1 MLRHDT
7 IDTYL
12 QQLADRVPTPGGGAT
27 AALHAAQAAALV
39 AMVGRYSD
47 TAKYAENA
55 DRISAIVA
63 VADDL
68 RDRAAALA
76 DGDVDAFG
84 AVGAAYKLPKSSPDE
99 LAERQA
105 AIAAALAGAG
115 RVPAE
120 VIGVASEIVAL
131 AEGLAP
137 IGNKNVISDVAA
149 AADAAR
155 AAATTGRVN
164 VEINLAGLSD
174 PEVVAELTAAIAD
187 VDDIARRADAVTAAV
202 RAGLAR

>member
-12 QQLADRVPTPGGGAT
+12 KQLADRVPTPGGGAT

-47 TAKYAENA
+47 TAKYAEHA
-55 DRISAIVA
+55 DRITAIVA
-63 VADDL
+63 AADEL
-68 RDRAAALA
+68 WDRAAALA
-76 DGDVDAFG
+76 DADVDAFG
-84 AVGAAYKLPKSSPDE
+84 AVGAAYERPKSTDDE
-99 LAERQA
+99 VAARKA
-105 AIAAALAGAG
+105 AIADALAGAG
-115 RVPAE
+115 RVPAQ
-120 VIGVASEIVAL
+120 VIAVAGEIVAL
-131 AEGLAP
+131 AEVLAP
-137 IGNKNVISDVAA
+137 IGNRNVISDVAA

-174 PEVVAELTAAIAD
+174 PEVVAELTAAIAG
-187 VDDIARRADAVTAAV
+187 VDELARRSDAVTAAV
-202 RAGLAR
+202 RAGLSR

>member
-12 QQLADRVPTPGGGAT
+12 KQLADRVPTPGGGAT

-47 TAKYAENA
+47 TAKYAEHA
-55 DRISAIVA
+55 DRIAEIVA
-63 VADDL
+63 AADDL

-76 DGDVDAFG
+76 DADVDAFG
-84 AVGAAYKLPKSSPDE
+84 AVGAAYKLPKSTDDE
-99 LAERQA
+99 VAARKA
-105 AIAAALAGAG
+105 AIAEALAGAG
-115 RVPAE
+115 RVPAQ
-120 VIGVASEIVAL
+120 VIAVAGEIVAL
-131 AEGLAP
+131 AEELAP
-137 IGNKNVISDVAA
+137 IGNRNVISDVAA

-174 PEVVAELTAAIAD
+174 PEIAAELTAAIAG
-187 VDDIARRADAVTAAV
+187 VDDLARRADDVTAVV